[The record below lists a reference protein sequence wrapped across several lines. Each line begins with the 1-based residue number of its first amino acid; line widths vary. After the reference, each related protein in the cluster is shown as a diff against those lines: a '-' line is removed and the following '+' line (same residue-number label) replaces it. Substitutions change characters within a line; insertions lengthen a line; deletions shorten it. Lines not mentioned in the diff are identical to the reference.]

1 MDLEL
6 LQFPYST
13 FNEKVRWALD
23 FKGLHYSRR
32 NLLPGPHIARLK
44 RLTGNTTTPVL
55 RIGDIY
61 IDDSARIIAELER
74 RFPQPNLYPDDAEAR
89 TEALRIQTWIDTDIG
104 PRTRRSILHRIIA
117 DARYTAELFG
127 EGQAPLT
134 RRLYAATFPLARG
147 LIRRGNGITGPASI
161 ADGDEAMA
169 AALEF
174 AATRTAATGFC
185 VGSAFSVADLALASI
200 LAGGANPPGSTMD
213 RPSPRPAALEQWTAR
228 WATHPGMAWVLRM
241 YADFRPPNRRTE

>member
-23 FKGLHYSRR
+23 FKGLHCPRR

-44 RLTGNTTTPVL
+44 RLTGETTTPVL
-55 RIGDIY
+55 RIGDTWIN
-61 IDDSARIIAELER
+61 DSARIIAELER
-74 RFPQPNLYPDDAEAR
+74 RYPEPTLYPDDPDERA
-89 TEALRIQTWIDTDIG
+89 EALRIQTWIDTDIG

-127 EGQAPLT
+127 EGRSPLT
-134 RRLYAATFPLARG
+134 RRFYAATFPLARG
-147 LIRRGNGITGPASI
+147 LIRRGNGITGPASV

-169 AALEF
+169 VALDF

-213 RPSPRPAALEQWTAR
+213 RPRPRPAALEQWTAR
-228 WATHPGMAWVLRM
+228 WDAHPGMAWVLRM
-241 YADFRPPNRRTE
+241 YKEFRPPHRRSR

>member
-13 FNEKVRWALD
+13 FNEKARWALD
-23 FKGLHYSRR
+23 FKGVAYRPR

-55 RIGDIY
+55 RIDDVY
-61 IDDSARIIAELER
+61 IDDSARIIDELER
-74 RFPQPNLYPDDAEAR
+74 RFPVPRLYPADAEAR
-89 TEALRIQTWIDTDIG
+89 AEALRIQAWVDEDIG

-127 EGQAPLT
+127 EGRSPIV

-147 LIRRGNGITGPASI
+147 LIRRGNGIAGPDSI
-161 ADGDEAMA
+161 ADGDAAMA
-169 AALEF
+169 DALEF
-174 AATRTAATGFC
+174 AARRSAATGFC
-185 VGSAFSVADLALASI
+185 VGNEFTVADLALASI
-200 LAGGANPPGSTMD
+200 LAGGANPPNSTME
-213 RPSPRPAALEQWTAR
+213 RPAPRPAALEQWTAR

-241 YADFRPPNRRTE
+241 YAEFRAPSRPTG